1 VKGGSIVHDTR
12 EEATPFLEDW
22 KALYQVAKEF
32 HALAPWEWMWDSD
45 LFGVQD
51 PISGEVIYAGVLGNQ
66 GEVFA
71 LIGNL
76 GSEGLAAYNSILSG
90 EIGPDNLTAFTIQK
104 CLMASFED
112 RADIGKEDYA
122 IIRQLGLRFRGHN
135 AWPLFRIC
143 RPGFFPWYLT
153 APEVRSLTVL
163 LEQAIEVTQRMA
175 DDPDILTPPEDGL
188 YMVRVPQDRD
198 GMRWKDEWLAPAPYE
213 KKEEPSLAPLPIATL
228 QRMRETPATK
238 QDIWEVS
245 TLLVPSPIEQEEGP
259 PYFPV
264 ALLIV
269 EHKNGIILHFD
280 LCEPWEFPTE
290 FQSRFL
296 AFFERVKSWPRAL
309 WVMNEDLHQALLPL
323 EEQLGI
329 EVQKV
334 SRLTAIEEAE
344 ESLISFLG

>member
-1 VKGGSIVHDTR
+1 MKGGSIVHDTR
-12 EEATPFLEDW
+12 EEAIPSLEDW
-22 KALYQVAKEF
+22 RALYQVAKEF
-32 HALAPWEWMWDSD
+32 HVLAPWEWMWDSD

-51 PISGEVIYAGVLGNQ
+51 PVSGEVIYTCVLGNQ

-71 LIGNL
+71 LVGNL
-76 GSEGLAAYNSILSG
+76 GSEGLAVYNSILSG
-90 EIGPDNLTAFTIQK
+90 EIGPDSPNAFTIQK
-104 CLMASFED
+104 CLMASFEN
-112 RADIGKEDYA
+112 RTDIGKEDYA
-122 IIRQLGLRFRGHN
+122 IIRQLGLRFRGSN

-143 RPGFFPWYLT
+143 QPGFFPWYLT
-153 APEVRSLTVL
+153 AQEVRSLTVL
-163 LEQAIEVTQRMA
+163 LGQAIEVARRMA

-188 YMVRVPQDRD
+188 YMVRVPQDRN
-198 GMRWKDEWLAPAPYE
+198 GIRWKDEWRAPAPYE

-228 QRMRETPATK
+228 KRMRETPFTK

-245 TLLVPSPIEQEEGP
+245 TLLVPSPIEREDGP
-259 PYFPV
+259 PYFPI

-280 LCEPWEFPTE
+280 LCEPWKFSTE

-296 AFFERVKSWPRAL
+296 AFLERVKSWPRAL
-309 WVMNEDLHQALLPL
+309 WVMNEDLHQVLLPL
-323 EEQLGI
+323 AEQLGI

-344 ESLISFLG
+344 ESLLGFLG